1 MATNFVK
8 RRSRWTS
15 SEKNSAYSVNIRK
28 RALGATLDANGN
40 LSIYRPASGG
50 GLGLHIEQEGTAA
63 CLQLTGG
70 GIQPAVQTL
79 DATAGAL
86 AAQTVT
92 PYGVTLVKTAS
103 THTVAGTLADLTAA
117 DVGRTKTFITD
128 GTLGSGAITFT
139 GNFGAGTTTLTL
151 SVVNGVGVLMWSGAE
166 WMDVAKSA
174 SGVAYS

>member
-8 RRSRWTS
+8 RRSQWTS

-70 GIQPAVQTL
+70 GIQPAYQAV
-79 DATAGAL
+79 DATAGA
-86 AAQTVT
+86 QTGLT
-92 PYGVTLVKTAS
+92 FTSYGVTTLKSGAAHAIT
-103 THTVAGTLADLTAA
+103 GTLADLTAT
-117 DVGRTKTFITD
+117 DVGRTKTFVLSAVSSVVPVI
-128 GTLGSGAITFT
+128 T
-139 GNFGAGTTTLTL
+139 GNFQGSATDMNITHENTVVVLVWTGTEWLVVTKQANAGVTF
-151 SVVNGVGVLMWSGAE
+151 V
-166 WMDVAKSA
+166 
-174 SGVAYS
+174 